1 MRARNALLLL
11 CLIAPVLA
19 ACSDRSGP
27 ADEAAPATDTATVDE
42 TADPSRPEAV
52 TEPETPEVADSPD
65 SPATEGPTRGGDGSQ
80 ITLQPLTPGQL
91 QGVDLPGE
99 LACSFSADTGATLLL
114 ARADVT
120 PDGMVRGAVNNN
132 GYVEAL
138 GNGRAGGFNDLAD
151 GITLSGKGMTVVL
164 ARGAAQPTG
173 NESTQHV
180 ATLTVQRADGAER
193 AYDGLLTCGP

>member
-1 MRARNALLLL
+1 MRARNALLMM
-11 CLIAPVLA
+11 CLVAPVLA

-27 ADEAAPATDTATVDE
+27 ADEAAPATDSTTVAE
-42 TADPSRPEAV
+42 PADPSSPEAV
-52 TEPETPEVADSPD
+52 TKPEAPEMADAPH
-65 SPATEGPTRGGDGSQ
+65 SPAIEGPTRGGDGSQ

-193 AYDGLLTCGP
+193 TYDGLLTCGP

>member
-1 MRARNALLLL
+1 M
-11 CLIAPVLA
+11 LA
-19 ACSDRSGP
+19 ACSDPAGP
-27 ADEAAPATDTATVDE
+27 ADETAPSTDAARVDE
-42 TADPSRPEAV
+42 PADPSSPEAV
-52 TEPETPEVADSPD
+52 TGPGTTEMPGATD
-65 SPATEGPTRGGDGSQ
+65 PAAGEGPTRGGDGSQ

-91 QGVDLPGE
+91 EDVELPGE
-99 LACSFSADTGATLLL
+99 LACSFADDTGATLLL

-132 GYVEAL
+132 GYVEAM
-138 GNGRAGGFNDLAD
+138 GNGRAGGFNDLVD

-193 AYDGLLTCGP
+193 TYDGLLTCGP

>member
-1 MRARNALLLL
+1 MRARNALLMM
-11 CLIAPVLA
+11 CLVAPVLA

-27 ADEAAPATDTATVDE
+27 ADEAAPATDSTTVAE
-42 TADPSRPEAV
+42 PADPSSPHAE
-52 TEPETPEVADSPD
+52 TEPKAPEMANSPH

-138 GNGRAGGFNDLAD
+138 GSGRAVGFNDLAD
-151 GITLSGKGMTVVL
+151 GISLNGKGLTVVL

-193 AYDGLLTCGP
+193 TYDGLLTCGP